1 MQGKFDVGL
10 DVGSVSVNLVIMNP
24 AGEVVKEEYRR
35 HLGAPSR
42 TALNLLE
49 SLEFPLE
56 QCRLV
61 ACTGMGGK
69 RLAEILGGR
78 FINEVIAQGRGTHH
92 FAPQARTIIDMG
104 GEDAKMIMVA
114 EEDGHLIIED
124 FAMNTMCAAGT
135 GSFLDQQ
142 AHRLGY
148 SIEEFSELALKSTTP
163 PRVAGRCSVF
173 AKTDMIHLQQGA
185 TPDYEII
192 AGLCQA
198 MARNLKS
205 NIAKGKT
212 FAPPMAFQG
221 GVAHNLGVR
230 QAFRQVFGLDETG
243 LIIPPHFCALGAV
256 GAVLVARENPPVDF
270 HLDLNPLREHLL
282 KDEDQSRRLPPLNPP
297 KALGPEDYQ
306 VIDLPEDGS
315 VVEGYLGVDVGSIS
329 TNVVVI
335 DAEMRVL
342 AREYLMTAGRP
353 LEAITEGLRRV
364 GARIQDRVKIMGAAT
379 TGSGRYLTGD
389 FIGADLVRNE
399 ITAQATAAA
408 AIDPKVDTIFEI
420 GGQDSKFISLSH
432 GAIVDFMMN
441 KVCAAGTGSYLEE
454 QAEKLGISI
463 RGEFGDLALAG
474 KNPVRLGERCTVFM
488 ESDLVHHQQRGAAKE
503 DLVAGLSYSI
513 VQNYLNK
520 VAEDRPIGNHIF
532 YQGATAAN
540 RGIVAAFQQV
550 CGKKITVPPHHD
562 VTGAIGAA
570 LLAMRERD
578 WETSQFKGFD
588 LADRHY
594 EITSF
599 ECNGCPNTCEIRQ
612 VQIEGEK
619 PLFYGS
625 RCEKYEVGKVQKQY
639 DLPDLLLER
648 ENWLYGEE
656 PPKEGKR
663 GPIGIPR
670 TMFFQELMPFF
681 RTFFEDLGFTVV
693 FSPKTNKKVI
703 NQGMEALA
711 AEPCYPVKVAHGH
724 ILDLLKAGVK
734 RIFLPSIID
743 LPHPH
748 PEIGSGVVC
757 PMAQSLSYTV
767 PTAIDFADVRR
778 HHAFAGALFRPG
790 RPPAA
795 PGPAGSG
802 ERTGGG
808 PLPGEPGHA
817 PGPGGPAGLLR
828 TPQRPG
834 AGDPGFPAA
843 QRPSHGPHRPALQR
857 PGPRHEPQ
865 PAPETAAVGGAGPAH
880 GLFARGHRWTDLDEI
895 KPMYWRF
902 GQKILGVAELIRN
915 DPRLYGIY
923 ITNFGCGPDSFIQHF
938 FKDRMRGKPYLEI
951 EIDEH
956 SSDVGAIT
964 RLEAFLDSLKNVT
977 VKPAPARVSPFRYR
991 VTGNLKRKIYLPP
1004 MTDQALAIV
1013 AAFQACGGEAEALPN
1028 SDEETLELGRRLTS
1042 GKECYPLILTT
1053 GDLAKLLQR
1062 PDFDPD
1068 QSAFFM
1074 PAADGPCRFGQYHR
1088 FHRLVLDDLG
1098 YPQVPVYSPDQ
1109 DEEHVQG
1116 SGAGGRRLL
1125 PDRLERHG
1133 GHRSPGKEAPG
1144 DPAL

>member
-1 MQGKFDVGL
+1 MQGTFDVGL

-24 AGEVVKEEYRR
+24 AGEVVQEVYHR
-35 HLGAPSR
+35 HLGDPYG

-49 SLEFPLE
+49 SLGPDFPLE

-61 ACTGMGGK
+61 ACAGLGGQA
-69 RLAEILGGR
+69 LAEILGGL
-78 FINEVIAQGRGTHH
+78 FVNEIIAIGWGTHH
-92 FAPQARTIIDMG
+92 FCPQTRSIIDIG
-104 GEDAKMIMVA
+104 GESAKLILVN
-114 EEDGHLIIED
+114 EEDGHLVIED

-148 SIEEFSELALKSTTP
+148 TIEEFSELALKSTTP

-205 NIAKGKT
+205 NIGKGKT
-212 FAPPMAFQG
+212 ITPPVAFQG

-230 QAFRQVFGLDETG
+230 QAFRQVFNLDETG
-243 LIIPPHFCALGAV
+243 LIIPPHFCAMGAV
-256 GAVLVARENPPVDF
+256 GAVLVARDDLSGDF
-270 HLDLNPLREHLL
+270 HLDLGSLREHLL
-282 KDEDQSRRLPPLNPP
+282 KEDHQSRRLPPLLPP
-297 KALGPEDYQ
+297 KPLGPEDYQ
-306 VIDLPEDGS
+306 VIDLPADGS

-335 DAEMRVL
+335 DADMRVL

-364 GARIQDRVKIMGAAT
+364 GAEIGHRVKIMGAAT

-389 FIGADLVRNE
+389 FIGADVVRNE

-408 AIDPKVDTIFEI
+408 AIDPNVDTIFEI

-463 RGEFGDLALAG
+463 KDEFGELALAG
-474 KNPVRLGERCTVFM
+474 RSPVRLGERCTVFM

-520 VAEDRPIGNHIF
+520 VVEDRKIGNNIF

-578 WETSQFKGFD
+578 WETSKFKGFD

-594 EITSF
+594 EVSSF

-612 VQIEGEK
+612 VKIEGEQ

-625 RCEKYEVGKVQKQY
+625 RCEKYEVGRTQKQY

-648 ENWLYGEE
+648 ENLLYGQE
-656 PPKEGKR
+656 PSKEGQR

-670 TMFFQELMPFF
+670 AMFFQELMPFF
-681 RTFFEDLGFTVV
+681 RAFFEDLGFTVV

-703 NQGMEALA
+703 NQGVEALA

-734 RIFLPSIID
+734 RIFLPSVID

-757 PMAQSLSYTV
+757 PMAQSLAYTV
-767 PTAIDFADVRR
+767 PTAIDFAEFGARLLSPVLYFGRGNRR
-778 HHAFAGALFRPG
+778 LRQGL
-790 RPPAA
+790 AA
-795 PGPAGSG
+795 SWSSS
-802 ERTGGG
+802 
-808 PLPGEPGHA
+808 
-817 PGPGGPAGLLR
+817 AGLT
-828 TPQRPG
+828 TPMI
-834 AGDPGFPAA
+834 PA
-843 QRPSHGPHRPALQR
+843 
-857 PGPRHEPQ
+857 
-865 PAPETAAVGGAGPAH
+865 
-880 GLFARGHRWTDLDEI
+880 
-895 KPMYWRF
+895 
-902 GQKILGVAELIRN
+902 
-915 DPRLYGIY
+915 
-923 ITNFGCGPDSFIQHF
+923 
-938 FKDRMRGKPYLEI
+938 
-951 EIDEH
+951 
-956 SSDVGAIT
+956 
-964 RLEAFLDSLKNVT
+964 
-977 VKPAPARVSPFRYR
+977 
-991 VTGNLKRKIYLPP
+991 
-1004 MTDQALAIV
+1004 
-1013 AAFQACGGEAEALPN
+1013 
-1028 SDEETLELGRRLTS
+1028 
-1042 GKECYPLILTT
+1042 
-1053 GDLAKLLQR
+1053 
-1062 PDFDPD
+1062 
-1068 QSAFFM
+1068 
-1074 PAADGPCRFGQYHR
+1074 
-1088 FHRLVLDDLG
+1088 
-1098 YPQVPVYSPDQ
+1098 
-1109 DEEHVQG
+1109 
-1116 SGAGGRRLL
+1116 
-1125 PDRLERHG
+1125 
-1133 GHRSPGKEAPG
+1133 
-1144 DPAL
+1144 